1 MKRPLRWLFYFFI
14 GGKSICD
21 PDLNYSHGLT
31 FTVLVRLDGRAS
43 RVRMRMRV
51 RVLKTLRGFRF
62 ALNSQHCREAA
73 SPFFSAKL
81 LLPSNSIKNELSEES
96 FTD

>member
-1 MKRPLRWLFYFFI
+1 MAFLFLHPCKKYIRVGFKLFVR
-14 GGKSICD
+14 
-21 PDLNYSHGLT
+21 
-31 FTVLVRLDGRAS
+31 FTSCSGVVGLDGRDS
-43 RVRMRMRV
+43 HVCMRV

-81 LLPSNSIKNELSEES
+81 LLPSYSIKNELSEES
-96 FTD
+96 LTD